1 MPIESLISDLI
12 SALNAN
18 TEALESHTTLLKG
31 GIAKK
36 KPAAE
41 PDADED
47 APKKAPKKAAKEQK
61 VAKKPTKKAALTL
74 DDVKK
79 AFGEYLAVEDK
90 EELANRKSNVGEILA
105 SFKVKQVRDLVDEQ
119 FEEALEL
126 LTEYADQ
133 ADDSDGDDD
142 NDGDDESLI

>member
-1 MPIESLISDLI
+1 MAIESLISDLI
-12 SALNAN
+12 SAVNKN
-18 TEALESHTTLLKG
+18 TEALESHTALLKG

-36 KPAAE
+36 KPATE
-41 PDADED
+41 PEGDDE
-47 APKKAPKKAAKEQK
+47 APKKADKKAPKEQK
-61 VAKKPTKKAALTL
+61 VAKKPAKKAALTL

-105 SFKVKQVRDLVDEQ
+105 SFKVKQVRDLEEDQ

-126 LTEYADQ
+126 LTEYVDQ
-133 ADDSDGDDD
+133 AQAADEEGD
-142 NDGDDESLI
+142 DGDDESLI

>member
-18 TEALESHTTLLKG
+18 TEALESHTALLKG

-41 PDADED
+41 TEADDE
-47 APKKAPKKAAKEQK
+47 APKKAAKKAPKEQK
-61 VAKKPTKKAALTL
+61 VAKKPAKKAALTL

-79 AFGEYLAVEDK
+79 AFGEYLAIEDK

-105 SFKVKQVRDLVDEQ
+105 SFKVKQVRDLTEDQ

-126 LTEYADQ
+126 LAEYVDQ
-133 ADDSDGDDD
+133 AEAADEDEGD
-142 NDGDDESLI
+142 DGDDESLI